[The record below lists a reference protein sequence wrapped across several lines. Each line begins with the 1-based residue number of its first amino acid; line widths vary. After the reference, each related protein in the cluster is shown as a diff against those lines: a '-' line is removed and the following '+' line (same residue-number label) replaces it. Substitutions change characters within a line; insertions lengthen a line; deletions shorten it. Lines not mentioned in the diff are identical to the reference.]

1 MPSLKAIRRRIASV
15 KSTQK
20 ITRAMKMVAAARL
33 NRAQLRIKALRP
45 YAVKTAEVL
54 RSLASRAGGD
64 EEGAHA
70 LLAQRPVKRVLLL
83 VLTSD
88 RGLAGAFNSSIQRAA
103 ERKIAELRAEGSEVL
118 IGAIGKK
125 GRDYLRRRGY
135 ESKHDWSGNGEPTAE
150 RAAEIARQV
159 SREFIEGEVD
169 RVIVLFNE
177 FKSAMTQKV
186 TFLPLLPIE
195 TSDEPAVATATATTA
210 SNAPQSS
217 KSTVDYIYEPS
228 QGALLDRL
236 LPMYVEVS
244 VFRAMLDSSASEHGA
259 RMTAMDSAT
268 NNAKKMI
275 GALTLEYNRARQAAI
290 TKELMEI
297 IGGAEALKD

>member
-1 MPSLKAIRRRIASV
+1 MPSLKSIRRRITSV

-54 RSLASRAGGD
+54 RSLAGRAGGD
-64 EEGAHA
+64 EEGAHQ

-103 ERKIAELRAEGSEVL
+103 ERKIAELKGEGFEVL
-118 IGAIGKK
+118 LGAIGRK
-125 GRDYLRRRGY
+125 GRDYLKRRGLDAR
-135 ESKHDWSGNGEPTAE
+135 HDWSGMGEPTAE
-150 RAAEIARQV
+150 LAAEIARTV
-159 SREFIEGEVD
+159 SREFVEGEVD

-195 TSDEPAVATATATTA
+195 TAAEPAPSA
-210 SNAPQSS
+210 SAPASGKNMS
-217 KSTVDYIYEPS
+217 DYIYEPS
-228 QGALLDRL
+228 QAALLDRL

-297 IGGAEALKD
+297 IGGAEAIKD

>member
-1 MPSLKAIRRRIASV
+1 MPSLKSIRRRITSV

-54 RSLASRAGGD
+54 RSLAGRAGGD
-64 EEGAHA
+64 EEGAHQ

-103 ERKIAELRAEGSEVL
+103 ERKIAELRGEGFEVL
-118 IGAIGKK
+118 LGAIGRK
-125 GRDYLRRRGY
+125 GRDYLKRRGL
-135 ESKHDWSGNGEPTAE
+135 EARHDWSGMGEPTAE
-150 RAAEIARQV
+150 LAAEIARTV
-159 SREFIEGEVD
+159 SREFVEGEVD

-195 TSDEPAVATATATTA
+195 TAAEPAPAA
-210 SNAPQSS
+210 SAPASGKNMS
-217 KSTVDYIYEPS
+217 DYIYEPS
-228 QGALLDRL
+228 QAALLDRL

-297 IGGAEALKD
+297 IGGAEAIKD

>member
-1 MPSLKAIRRRIASV
+1 MPSLKSIRRRITSV

-54 RSLASRAGGD
+54 RSLAGRAGGD
-64 EEGAHA
+64 EEGAHQ

-103 ERKIAELRAEGSEVL
+103 ERKIAELRGEGFEVL
-118 IGAIGKK
+118 IGAIGRK
-125 GRDYLRRRGY
+125 GRDYLKRRGF
-135 ESKHDWSGNGEPTAE
+135 EARHDWSGMGEPTAE
-150 RAAEIARQV
+150 LAAEIARTV
-159 SREFIEGEVD
+159 SREFVEGEVD
-169 RVIVLFNE
+169 RVILLFNE

-195 TSDEPAVATATATTA
+195 TAAEAVPAA
-210 SNAPQSS
+210 SGAPAKNNA
-217 KSTVDYIYEPS
+217 DYIYEPS
-228 QGALLDRL
+228 QEALLDRL

-297 IGGAEALKD
+297 IGGAEAIKD

>member
-1 MPSLKAIRRRIASV
+1 MPSLKSIRRRITSV

-54 RSLASRAGGD
+54 RSLAGRAGGD
-64 EEGAHA
+64 DEGAHQ

-103 ERKIAELRAEGSEVL
+103 ERKLAELKGEGLEVL
-118 IGAIGKK
+118 VGAIGRK
-125 GRDYLRRRGY
+125 GRDYLRRRGFDA
-135 ESKHDWSGNGEPTAE
+135 KHDWSGMGEPTPE
-150 RAAEIARQV
+150 LAAEIARTV
-159 SREFIEGEVD
+159 SREFVEGEFD

-195 TSDEPAVATATATTA
+195 TTAEAVPAATAANA
-210 SNAPQSS
+210 NAPAGGKNNS
-217 KSTVDYIYEPS
+217 DYIYEPS
-228 QGALLDRL
+228 QAALLDRL

-297 IGGAEALKD
+297 IGGAEAIKD

>member
-1 MPSLKAIRRRIASV
+1 MPSLKSIRRRITSV

-33 NRAQLRIKALRP
+33 NRAQMRIKALRP

-54 RSLASRAGGD
+54 RSLAGRAGGD
-64 EEGAHA
+64 EEGAHQ

-103 ERKIAELRAEGSEVL
+103 ERKIAELKGDGFEVL
-118 IGAIGKK
+118 VGAIGRK
-125 GRDYLRRRGY
+125 GRDYLKRRGFDA
-135 ESKHDWSGNGEPTAE
+135 KHDWSGMGEPTAE
-150 RAAEIARQV
+150 LAAEIARTV
-159 SREFIEGEVD
+159 SREFVEGEVD

-195 TSDEPAVATATATTA
+195 TTAEAVPAAATAANA
-210 SNAPQSS
+210 NAPAGGKNNS
-217 KSTVDYIYEPS
+217 DYIYEPS
-228 QGALLDRL
+228 QAALLDRL

-297 IGGAEALKD
+297 IGGAEAIKD

>member
-1 MPSLKAIRRRIASV
+1 MPSLKSIRRRITSV

-54 RSLASRAGGD
+54 RSLAGRAGGD
-64 EEGAHA
+64 EEGAHQ

-103 ERKIAELRAEGSEVL
+103 ERKLAELKGEGLEVL
-118 IGAIGKK
+118 VGAIGRK
-125 GRDYLRRRGY
+125 GRDYLRRRGFDA
-135 ESKHDWSGNGEPTAE
+135 KHDWSGMGEPTPE
-150 RAAEIARQV
+150 LAAEIARTV
-159 SREFIEGEVD
+159 SREFVEGEFD

-186 TFLPLLPIE
+186 TFLPLLPIG
-195 TSDEPAVATATATTA
+195 TTDR
-210 SNAPQSS
+210 
-217 KSTVDYIYEPS
+217 KSV
-228 QGALLDRL
+228 
-236 LPMYVEVS
+236 V
-244 VFRAMLDSSASEHGA
+244 
-259 RMTAMDSAT
+259 
-268 NNAKKMI
+268 
-275 GALTLEYNRARQAAI
+275 
-290 TKELMEI
+290 
-297 IGGAEALKD
+297 

>member
-1 MPSLKAIRRRIASV
+1 MPSLKSIRRRITSV

-54 RSLASRAGGD
+54 RSLAGRAGGD
-64 EEGAHA
+64 EEGAHE
-70 LLAQRPVKRVLLL
+70 LLSQRPVKRVLLL

-103 ERKIAELRAEGSEVL
+103 ERKIADLKGEGFEVL
-118 IGAIGKK
+118 IGALGRK
-125 GRDYLRRRGY
+125 GRDYLKRRGF
-135 ESKHDWSGNGEPTAE
+135 ESSHDWSGHGEPTAE
-150 RAAEIARQV
+150 LAAEIARTV
-159 SREFIEGEVD
+159 SRAFVEGDVD

-195 TSDEPAVATATATTA
+195 TAAEPLPAA
-210 SNAPQSS
+210 NAPAG
-217 KSTVDYIYEPS
+217 KNNADYIYEPS
-228 QGALLDRL
+228 QAALLDRL

-297 IGGAEALKD
+297 IGGAEAIKD

>member
-1 MPSLKAIRRRIASV
+1 MPSLKAIRRRITSV

-54 RSLASRAGGD
+54 RSLAGRAGGD
-64 EEGAHA
+64 DEGAHQ

-103 ERKIAELRAEGSEVL
+103 ERKIAELRGEGFEVL
-118 IGAIGKK
+118 VGALGRK
-125 GRDYLRRRGY
+125 GRDYLKRRGV
-135 ESKHDWSGNGEPTAE
+135 EARHDWSGHGEPTAE
-150 RAAEIARQV
+150 LAAEIARTV
-159 SREFIEGEVD
+159 SREFVEGEVD

-195 TSDEPAVATATATTA
+195 TTAEVAATAATNA
-210 SNAPQSS
+210 SAPAGGRNNS
-217 KSTVDYIYEPS
+217 DYIYEPS
-228 QGALLDRL
+228 QAALLDRL

-297 IGGAEALKD
+297 IGGAEAIKD